1 MSLPSFMERKK
12 MLRNSWR
19 ESLQEIMNRLH
30 RHNPYPRIGIVG
42 IGNEMRGD
50 DFVGSYL
57 ARRLAPNLEERENI
71 LIVDAG
77 PAPENCTHILRQF
90 KPEFV
95 ILIDA
100 AEMEKEPGSIQWIP
114 WQDTIG
120 FSASTH
126 SLPLQIFAKYLS
138 QELCCEIYLLGI
150 QPLDTNLDTGL
161 TPAVQDTAEN
171 VISEM
176 TVLFTTPLYPSTT
189 KKGYNQYYQDSSKYR
204 TTNNMARSKCDHD
217 ITYPS

>member
-12 MLRNSWR
+12 MLMNSWL
-19 ESLQEIMNRLH
+19 ESLQKIMNRLH

-57 ARRLAPNLEERENI
+57 ARRLASNLRERENI
-71 LIVDAG
+71 LIIDAG
-77 PAPENCTHILRQF
+77 SAPENCTHILRQF
-90 KPEFV
+90 EPDLV

-100 AEMEKEPGSIQWIP
+100 AEMEKVPGSIDWIP

-126 SLPLQIFAKYLS
+126 SLPLHIFAKYLA

-150 QPLDTNLDTGL
+150 QPLDTNLDTRL
-161 TPAVQDTAEN
+161 TLAVQVTAEN
-171 VISEM
+171 IISEM
-176 TVLFTTPLYPSTT
+176 TVLFTTSLYPCTSKESTT
-189 KKGYNQYYQDSSKYR
+189 KIIKTRKYN
-204 TTNNMARSKCDHD
+204 HD
-217 ITYPS
+217 ITYSS